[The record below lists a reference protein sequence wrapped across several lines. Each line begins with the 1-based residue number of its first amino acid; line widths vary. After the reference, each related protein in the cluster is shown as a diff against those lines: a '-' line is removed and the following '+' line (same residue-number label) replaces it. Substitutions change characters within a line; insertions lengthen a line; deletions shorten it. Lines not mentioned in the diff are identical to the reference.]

1 MQVTISGCSL
11 VNRPLLLKWPL
22 LTPKGDLKAAHK
34 GTESAPPKR
43 RLVQLCFGPPFGST
57 QTTFNF
63 TVRINDFISRAQ
75 GWKESSVRKIRLQVW
90 KDSKKKKKK
99 KRFNTV
105 TEHSLSLEFTRFFM
119 YLRMN
124 ICFQVKQK
132 AQSKSWG
139 KRTSMRLRRQ
149 EKQNCHSICPSDH
162 ILLVLQR
169 QLILQ
174 IFKK

>member
-90 KDSKKKKKK
+90 KDSKEKKKEKIQYSYWTFSFLGIHKIFYVFKDEYLLSSEAKGTEQVLRKK
-99 KRFNTV
+99 DIYETQEAGK
-105 TEHSLSLEFTRFFM
+105 TELPQHLSIWSHFTGTTKTIN
-119 YLRMN
+119 LAD
-124 ICFQVKQK
+124 I
-132 AQSKSWG
+132 
-139 KRTSMRLRRQ
+139 
-149 EKQNCHSICPSDH
+149 
-162 ILLVLQR
+162 
-169 QLILQ
+169 
-174 IFKK
+174 